1 MSPLRITAILGITLQ
16 VATAKDVAAVAS
28 PDGRNAIVV
37 MLDDAGALSYRV
49 ERKGATVLE
58 SSPLGVILGGRDFTK
73 GLTAALV
80 SGIEERRETYSLFTG
95 TRSTVDAP
103 HRRRSVALSNAG
115 GAAVTLDLDAGNE
128 GVAFRYRFNG
138 EGTETTVDRELS
150 GFRLAAG
157 ARGWM
162 QPYNQSSSSSPAHED
177 YFFAV
182 QPGDPPPAS
191 RGGATRGW
199 NFPALFEVPS
209 AKSWLLLTESG
220 TDESYCACHLAADSK
235 NGVYQIEF
243 PFADERTRGVPP
255 REGTAP
261 RHELPWTMPWRV
273 MVLGDTAGDILT
285 STLVTDLAP
294 PSKLADTSWIHPG
307 RASWSWWAHPES
319 QTPEERTGLYASYLR
334 AGAAMGWEYSLLD
347 AGWNAADM
355 TTLTKLAADNHV
367 ALQVWAHAADFHDA
381 GKRRAKLDEWQRLGI
396 TGVKIDFW
404 CSDRQETLQ
413 AMMATLKD
421 AAARRMTVNFHG
433 CTLPRGWQRTF
444 PNFLTAEAVLGAE
457 SYMFDDRYPDKAAEL
472 NTILPFTRNV
482 AGPMDYTPLGL
493 SAKRYLRK
501 TTASHE
507 LAAALIF
514 TSGIVHYA
522 DNPEVYAA
530 FPEGARRIL
539 KDAPALWDETRCL
552 IAEPGRAVVMARR
565 SKESWFIAGINGTND
580 ARTIDLDLKLFA
592 GYGKRTLVHE
602 GANATMELK
611 EDVPATTDAWQ
622 GTMPPRGGFV
632 LRLER

>member
-1 MSPLRITAILGITLQ
+1 MFPFRITAIVAMTFQ
-16 VATAKDVAAVAS
+16 VAAAKDVMAVES
-28 PDGRNAIVV
+28 PDGHNAIVV
-37 MLDDAGALSYRV
+37 MLDDAGAPSYRV
-49 ERKGATVLE
+49 ERKGAKVLE

-80 SGIEERRETYSLFTG
+80 SKPEERRETYSLFAG
-95 TRSTVDAP
+95 THASVDTP
-103 HRRRSVALSNAG
+103 HRRRSVALTNAEG
-115 GAAVTLDLDAGNE
+115 SAVTLDLDAGNE

-138 EGTETTVDRELS
+138 EGAETTVDREMT

-157 ARGWM
+157 AKGWM

-182 QPGDPPPAS
+182 KPGDPPPAS
-191 RGGATRGW
+191 RGGITRGW
-199 NFPALFEVPS
+199 CFPALFEIPA

-220 TDESYCACHLAADSK
+220 TGGDYCACHLAADSK

-243 PFADERTRGVPP
+243 PFADERTRGVQP
-255 REGTAP
+255 RGETTP

-294 PSKLADTSWIHPG
+294 PSELADTSWIHPG
-307 RASWSWWAHPES
+307 RASWSWWAHPEK
-319 QTPEERTGLYASYLR
+319 QTPEERTGIYAAYLR
-334 AGAAMGWEYSLLD
+334 GGAAMGWEYSLLD

-355 TTLTKLAADNHV
+355 TTLTGLASDNHV
-367 ALQVWAHAADFHDA
+367 ALQVWAHAAEFHDA
-381 GKRRAKLDEWQRLGI
+381 TKRRAKLDEWQHLGI
-396 TGVKIDFW
+396 SGVKIDFW
-404 CSDRQETLQ
+404 CSDRQETMQ

-421 AAARRMTVNFHG
+421 AAERRMTVNFHG

-501 TTASHE
+501 TSAAHE

-522 DNPEVYAA
+522 DQPEVYTA
-530 FPEGARRIL
+530 FPEEARKIL

-552 IAEPGRAVVMARR
+552 VGEPGRAVVMARR
-565 SKESWFIAGINGTND
+565 SKESWFIAGINGTGD
-580 ARTIDLDLKLFA
+580 ARSIDLDLKPFA
-592 GYGKRTLVHE
+592 GCGKRTLVHE
-602 GANATMELK
+602 GPDATMELK
-611 EDVPATTDAWQ
+611 EEEPAITDSWQ
-622 GTMPPRGGFV
+622 GTMPARGGFV
-632 LRLER
+632 LRLDR